1 MSTRPAIAVV
11 AKAPEYEPSTIEEF
25 LAWRDEDVW
34 AEWVDGKVIRMA
46 AVTFG
51 HQDIV
56 CFLLALLRLHI
67 EAHDLGWVTTAPYAI
82 HLPSRQRVRE
92 PDLLF
97 VSREHLV
104 RRKEL
109 YLDGAADVVV
119 EVVSPESRR
128 RDRVEKVVDYETEG
142 VREYWLIDPRH
153 RRVELRRLDQ
163 DGHYRLIEPEDG
175 FLVSEAITGFRLR
188 IDWLWEKPLPKV
200 LDAARELGLL

>member
-1 MSTRPAIAVV
+1 MSTRPAIASIG
-11 AKAPEYEPSTIEEF
+11 KIPEFEPSTIEEF
-25 LAWRDEDVW
+25 LAWEDEDVR

-56 CFLLALLRLHI
+56 CFLLALLSLHI
-67 EAHDLGWVTTAPYAI
+67 EAHDLGWVTTAPYAM

-97 VSREHLV
+97 VSRERLA
-104 RRKEL
+104 RRKDL

-153 RRVELRRLDQ
+153 RRVELRRLGQ
-163 DGHYRLIEPEDG
+163 DGRYRLVEPEDG
-175 FLVSEAITGFRLR
+175 FLVSEAIPGFRLR
-188 IDWLWEKPLPKV
+188 IDWLWQKPLPKV

>member
-1 MSTRPAIAVV
+1 MSTRPNIAIAKVR
-11 AKAPEYEPSTIEEF
+11 EHEPSTIEEF
-25 LAWRDEDVW
+25 LAWEDEDVW

-56 CFLLALLRLHI
+56 RFLLALLGLYI
-67 EAHDLGWVTTAPYAI
+67 EAHDLGWVTTAPYAM
-82 HLPSRQRVRE
+82 HLPSRKRVRE

-97 VSREHLV
+97 VSRERLDL
-104 RRKEL
+104 RKDL

-128 RDRVEKVVDYETEG
+128 RDRVEKVVDYEAEG

-153 RRVELRRLDQ
+153 RQVELRRLGP
-163 DGHYRLIEPEDG
+163 DGRYRLVEPEDG
-175 FLVSEAITGFRLR
+175 FLISEAVPGFRLR
-188 IDWLWEKPLPKV
+188 VEWLWRKPLPKV
-200 LDAARELGLL
+200 LDAARELGLV